1 MNDHV
6 SACRHGQLSR
16 VCREC
21 ELEAEIEALRAKVAG
36 LEGGLER
43 ERMRLA
49 ACSTARAEAAL
60 EARDPTKSQIKRI
73 TAMAD
78 GRLEAAQSTIAELE
92 ATVMRLD
99 KERIE
104 LAEMLLH
111 YVRTVPL
118 GNQPH
123 MSAEIAEKM
132 ALVALGGGK

>member
-1 MNDHV
+1 MTDLLTPEEI
-6 SACRHGQLSR
+6 ATIRTR
-16 VCREC
+16 
-21 ELEAEIEALRAKVAG
+21 AE
-36 LEGGLER
+36 
-43 ERMRLA
+43 
-49 ACSTARAEAAL
+49 RAEAAL

-78 GRLEAAQSTIAELE
+78 GRLESAQSTIAELE
-92 ATVMRLD
+92 ATVRRLD

-132 ALVALGGGK
+132 ALVALGE